1 MISLVVYL
9 FLILILMALNAFFC
23 ASEISFMS
31 ASKIY
36 MQGLADEGNRK
47 ARCFSMFLQNNER
60 FLGTVLVGNNLA
72 NVSIVTIAQVVL
84 GHWIIQSPWLARLF
98 SGESDLSSGVELLTT
113 ILVTPVVLIF
123 CEILPKA
130 VIRNHADAFAL
141 QMALP
146 MYWFSRALSPL
157 ITMVTSASRLI
168 TRRFEDQQPSSRVSS
183 SQVTREDLKVIT
195 ALVAEQG
202 MVAREAGEML
212 QMVLELNE
220 KPVETIMVPLVEI
233 RSLPSNATIAEL
245 ERLTLE
251 TGFSRFPVY
260 EKRIDEIVGVVSLR
274 QILASAEVDG
284 ISEEALQK
292 LEISAFLD
300 RNLLY
305 VPESKTVSE
314 LLHELRQQNIPMAV
328 VVDEYGG
335 MIGMVTIGDLA
346 EQVVGSIRGEREQ
359 ESVMIQ
365 RINASQF
372 ECDGRLD
379 IRELEECLGFRIE
392 NVGFE
397 TAAGLVLKLTGHIP
411 APGEVVSYRGYL
423 ITVLEVKRHRIT
435 RLRFQSH
442 RHREHNH

>member
-1 MISLVVYL
+1 MISLAVYL
-9 FLILILMALNAFFC
+9 LLILLMMALNAFFC

-36 MQGLADEGNRK
+36 LQGLADAGNRK
-47 ARCFSMFLQNNER
+47 ARCFSRFLQNNER
-60 FLGTVLVGNNLA
+60 FLGTVLVGNNLT

-84 GHWIIQSPWLARLF
+84 SQWIAQSSWFARMF
-98 SGESDLSSGVELLTT
+98 SGEGDLSSNVELLTT
-113 ILVTPVVLIF
+113 ALVTPVVLIF

-130 VIRNHADAFAL
+130 IVRNHADAFAL

-146 MYWFSRALSPL
+146 MHWFSRVLSPL
-157 ITMVTSASRLI
+157 ITMVTSASRLL
-168 TRRFEDQQPSSRVSS
+168 TRRFEDQQPSSRVS

-202 MVAREAGEML
+202 LVAREAGEML
-212 QMVLELNE
+212 QMALELNE
-220 KPVETIMVPLVEI
+220 KPVETTMVPLVEI
-233 RSLPSNATIAEL
+233 RSLPSNATVAEL

-260 EKRIDEIVGVVSLR
+260 EKRIDEIIGVVSLR
-274 QILASAEVDG
+274 QILASAEAGDL
-284 ISEEALQK
+284 SEEALQK
-292 LEISAFLD
+292 LEISSFLN

-346 EQVVGSIRGEREQ
+346 EQIVGSIRGEREQ
-359 ESVMIQ
+359 ESVMVR

-372 ECDGRLD
+372 ECEGRLD
-379 IRELEECLGFRIE
+379 IRELEEYLGFRIE

-411 APGEVVSYRGYL
+411 KPGEVVSYRGYL

-442 RHREHNH
+442 RHREHTS

>member
-1 MISLVVYL
+1 MISLVIY
-9 FLILILMALNAFFC
+9 LILILMLMALSAFFSG
-23 ASEISFMS
+23 SEIAFTS

-36 MQGLADEGNRK
+36 LQGLAESGNRK
-47 ARCFSMFLQNNER
+47 AGCFSTFLHNSER

-72 NVSIVTIAQVVL
+72 NVSLVTITQVVL
-84 GHWIIQSPWLARLF
+84 SQGI
-98 SGESDLSSGVELLTT
+98 GESAWFAGLFAGEGDLSSGVELLTT
-113 ILVTPVVLIF
+113 ALVTPVVLVF

-141 QMALP
+141 QMAMP
-146 MYWFSRALSPL
+146 MYWFSRMLSPL
-157 ITMVTSASRLI
+157 ISVVTLVSRLI
-168 TRRFEDQQPSSRVSS
+168 TRRFEDRQLPRVSA
-183 SQVTREDLKVIT
+183 QVTREDLKVIT

-202 MVAREAGEML
+202 LVAREAGEML
-212 QMVLELNE
+212 QMALELNE

-233 RSLPSNATIAEL
+233 RSLPSNATVAEL

-284 ISEEALQK
+284 LSEEALQK
-292 LEISAFLD
+292 LEISPFLD

-335 MIGMVTIGDLA
+335 MIGLVTVADLA
-346 EQVVGSIRGEREQ
+346 EQIVGSIRGEREQ
-359 ESVMIQ
+359 ESVMV
-365 RINASQF
+365 RRLSSSQF

-379 IRELEECLGFRIE
+379 IRELEENLGFRIE

-423 ITVLEVKRHRIT
+423 ITVLEVKHHRIS

-442 RHREHNH
+442 RHREHSS

>member
-1 MISLVVYL
+1 MISLVLYL
-9 FLILILMALNAFFC
+9 LLILMLMALSAFFSG
-23 ASEISFMS
+23 SEIAFTSC
-31 ASKIY
+31 SKIY
-36 MQGLADEGNRK
+36 LQGLAEAGDRK
-47 ARCFSMFLQNNER
+47 AGCFSTFFQNSER

-72 NVSIVTIAQVVL
+72 NVSLVTIAQVVL
-84 GHWIIQSPWLARLF
+84 SHWIGECGWFARLYPGDGNF
-98 SGESDLSSGVELLTT
+98 SSGIELLTT
-113 ILVTPVVLIF
+113 ALVTPGVLVF

-146 MYWFSRALSPL
+146 MYWFSRVFSPM
-157 ITMVTSASRLI
+157 IAVVASASRLI
-168 TRRFEDQQPSSRVSS
+168 TRRYEDRQLLRASG
-183 SQVTREDLKVIT
+183 QVTREDLKVIS

-202 MVAREAGEML
+202 LVAREAGEML
-212 QMVLELNE
+212 QMALELNE

-233 RSLPSNATIAEL
+233 RSLPSNATVAEL

-274 QILASAEVDG
+274 QILSSAEVKDL
-284 ISEEALQK
+284 SEEALQK
-292 LEISAFLD
+292 LEISSFLD
-300 RNLLY
+300 RNLLF

-335 MIGMVTIGDLA
+335 MIGLVTIGDLA
-346 EQVVGSIRGEREQ
+346 EQIVGSIRGDREQ
-359 ESVMIQ
+359 ESALI
-365 RINASQF
+365 RRLNASQF

-379 IRELEECLGFRIE
+379 IRELEEYLGFRIE

-411 APGEVVSYRGYL
+411 ALGEVVSYRGYL
-423 ITVLEVKRHRIT
+423 ITVMEVKHHRIC
-435 RLRFQSH
+435 RLCFQSH
-442 RHREHNH
+442 RHREHPL